1 MENLMIKAIRDFKKM
16 ELGKIRNIYIWYYCG
31 EKNKVISATFNI
43 EYVDKNGDYQSIVI
57 SEMK

>member
-16 ELGKIRNIYIWYYCG
+16 KLGEIRNIYTWSWSPQI
-31 EKNKVISATFNI
+31 ATFNV

>member
-16 ELGKIRNIYIWYYCG
+16 KLGEIRNVYIWSWSS
-31 EKNKVISATFNI
+31 NIATFNV